1 MPLTTEQLMETM
13 ALVDEILD
21 CNARLYVTLDDQRR
35 AQLRSSRAARVDQIK
50 QVFEGGGRSEAA

>member
-1 MPLTTEQLMETM
+1 METM

-35 AQLRSSRAARVDQIK
+35 AQLRSARAARVDQIK
-50 QVFEGGGRSEAA
+50 QVFGVGGRSEAA